1 VRSPIVV
8 SASIRRLVQCMGGE
22 TRTVVVDPGVELLRE
37 VKVGDQVVVR
47 HTEAVALAVKVGS

>member
-1 VRSPIVV
+1 
-8 SASIRRLVQCMGGE
+8 MGGGE